1 MIFDKKLK
9 AYLETDFNIYD
20 LYRNSMRLTKEIAE
34 NFLKVIFQNKAFEP
48 NCTKMSALNSITHD
62 ARKEIMKYR
71 IKKLIQILYQNQKRK
86 LLLRDWNYQRQFLIN
101 KKSNGLRISLFD
113 MSRFLFLIIRISS

>member
-1 MIFDKKLK
+1 
-9 AYLETDFNIYD
+9 
-20 LYRNSMRLTKEIAE
+20 MRLTKEIAE